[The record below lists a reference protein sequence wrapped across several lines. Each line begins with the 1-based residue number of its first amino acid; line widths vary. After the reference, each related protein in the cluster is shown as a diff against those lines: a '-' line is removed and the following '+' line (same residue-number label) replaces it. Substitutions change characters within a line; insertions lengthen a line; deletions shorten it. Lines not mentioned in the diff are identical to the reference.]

1 MKAEELI
8 IGDLVLYFG
17 KVFSILKVD
26 PETELSIIEN
36 ARHFEQANI
45 NDLSPISIT
54 PEILEKNGWEHKDD
68 VYFKEYSLQKL
79 VVMDKNAYIIN
90 ESYSLFL
97 CKVEYVHEFQHLL
110 FGLGINHKMEVLI

>member
-1 MKAEELI
+1 MNKVIANFHISLIYEDSSYTAYDITQRMKS
-8 IGDLVLYFG
+8 DKYG
-17 KVFSILKVD
+17 KV
-26 PETELSIIEN
+26 TEN
-36 ARHFEQANI
+36 VI
-45 NDLSPISIT
+45 N
-54 PEILEKNGWEHKDD
+54 EWEHEDD

-110 FGLGINHKMEVLI
+110 FGLGINHKMEV

>member
-1 MKAEELI
+1 MEQEYIKGDIVIYDNRIHVIIDTLGLGNYELSCVKYPVNQAELSRVPLTVE
-8 IGDLVLYFG
+8 
-17 KVFSILKVD
+17 ILK
-26 PETELSIIEN
+26 
-36 ARHFEQANI
+36 
-45 NDLSPISIT
+45 
-54 PEILEKNGWEHKDD
+54 KNGWEHEDD
-68 VYFKEYSLQKL
+68 VYFKEYSLRKL